1 MKIKKSILIALLSIA
16 LLTSAYATNVEV
28 EIVGTEISTTELIFS
43 INVNEVTDFDTT
55 DFTINYDSSTLELVS
70 VESGTVTVG
79 GDINLNKETNK
90 VLLNMPGTDGVSGSG
105 SITEIK
111 FNVIGTGDKS
121 ISLSDFNIGDR
132 FGSVIEISSVD
143 YVGDFATAQEAPEQ
157 DDQSGQAND
166 SKEGSSALLYSVIA
180 IVALILIVGG
190 FLLWSKFKKPKPE
203 LPIQQ
208 APPVQQPPATQPQQ
222 PAQPQPAPADQTQQ
236 QPDQLIQ

>member
-132 FGSVIEISSVD
+132 FGSVIEISSVE
-143 YVGDFATAQEAPEQ
+143 YVGEFSSEKED
-157 DDQSGQAND
+157 SGSN
-166 SKEGSSALLYSVIA
+166 SILMYSLIA
-180 IVALILIVGG
+180 VGALILIVGG
-190 FLLWSKFKKPKPE
+190 FVAWNKFKKPKE
-203 LPIQQ
+203 EIPIHETT
-208 APPVQQPPATQPQQ
+208 PLQQPQTPPQQ
-222 PAQPQPAPADQTQQ
+222 PSTDQTQ
-236 QPDQLIQ
+236 PDQPTR